1 MAVMTYLEAITD
13 GLRQAMRA
21 DPSVILLGED
31 VGAYGGAFKLTKGLF
46 EEFGPR
52 RVIDTPISEAATVG
66 AAVGAALVGL
76 RPIAEMQFA
85 DFISNAFNQ
94 IVNVAATS
102 AYRAG
107 GCVPLVI
114 RAPCGAGTHG
124 GPFHSQSVE
133 AYFFHTPGLKIVLPA
148 TPADAKGLLLSAIA
162 DPNPVLYL
170 EHKALY
176 RSQRGP
182 VDDGLTFV
190 PLGKADVRR
199 PGRDVSVMTYGM
211 MVHRCLEAAEAAAQ
225 EGVDAEVI
233 DLRTLL
239 PLDLETLT
247 ESVTRTSRAL
257 IVHEDRLRGGIGAE
271 IAAYIGEHL
280 FMVLDGPICR
290 IGAPDTPVP
299 YAPPLEAAYLPSV
312 ERIRRAIVDLVRR

>member
-1 MAVMTYLEAITD
+1 VAMMTYLEAIAD
-13 GLRQAMRA
+13 GMRQAMRA

-31 VGAYGGAFKLTKGLF
+31 VGAYGGAFKLTKGFL
-46 EEFGPR
+46 EEFGSR

-76 RPIAEMQFA
+76 RPVAELQFA

-133 AYFFHTPGLKIVLPA
+133 AYFFHTPGIKIVFPA

-176 RSQRGP
+176 RSQHGP
-182 VDDGLTFV
+182 VDEGLTFA
-190 PLGKADVRR
+190 PLGKAAVRR
-199 PGRDVSVMTYGM
+199 PGRDVTVITYGM

-225 EGVDAEVI
+225 EDVDAEVI

-247 ESVTRTSRAL
+247 ESVTRTSRVL
-257 IVHEDRLRGGIGAE
+257 IVHEDRLRGGVGAE

-280 FMVLDGPICR
+280 FALLDGPICR

-312 ERIRRAIVDLVRR
+312 ERIRRAIVTRARW